1 MMMPTAIAFSVTIFL
16 VQSVCFHATYAYSNP
31 NYPHVGKQ
39 CPCFCSVRSGDG
51 ASPYWDNT
59 FGAEVTEAKCNT
71 TSCLKPEDYTNF
83 MPFCKDTVTYKF
95 CPRQFDNNFINL
107 QGEALITK
115 LDAHAKAC
123 HEESMLDSDENL
135 RRSTTEDHKKCAT
148 NVKKG
153 ACYTVFPE
161 CSSNMGNSAVKPL
174 GICTSFCKH
183 ERESCRAENSFVG
196 DQRTISEGC
205 SEAPWVV
212 NSRWVDGVWIVD
224 QNSQGICM
232 GHGSPVFAHLS
243 VVALCISCFSFLQL
257 A

>member
-1 MMMPTAIAFSVTIFL
+1 MSKLIASFAAVFL
-16 VQSVCFHATYAYSNP
+16 AQSVWFHSSNAYSNP
-31 NYPHVGKQ
+31 NYPHIGKQ

-71 TSCLKPEDYTNF
+71 TSCLKAEDYATL
-83 MPFCKDTVTYKF
+83 MPFCKDTVTYSF
-95 CPRQFDNNFINL
+95 CPRQFDTKFINL
-107 QGEALITK
+107 QGDALIAK

-123 HEESMLDSDENL
+123 HAESMLDDDGKL
-135 RRSTTEDHKKCAT
+135 RRSSTDDHKKCAA

-153 ACYTVFPE
+153 ACYTVFPG
-161 CSSNMGNSAVKPL
+161 CSSNQDNSAVQPL

-196 DQRTISEGC
+196 DQRSISEGC
-205 SEAPWVV
+205 SETPWIV
-212 NSRWVDGVWIVD
+212 NSRWIDGIWTVDK
-224 QNSQGICM
+224 NSNGICM
-232 GHGSPVFAHLS
+232 GHATTLFANLS
-243 VVALCISCFSFLQL
+243 VVALCISCFFSLQL